1 MNSNQKTKQNND
13 FRAEDNNILK
23 LQKNNSSYLFDEKY
37 QEIEVFFSKLNENFP
52 VIYANIRV

>member
-1 MNSNQKTKQNND
+1 MNANKKSKQNND

-37 QEIEVFFSKLNENFP
+37 QEIDVFFSKLNENFP

>member
-1 MNSNQKTKQNND
+1 MNTNKKSKQNND

-37 QEIEVFFSKLNENFP
+37 QEIDVFFSKLNENFP

>member
-1 MNSNQKTKQNND
+1 MNTNKKSKQNND